1 MSSFV
6 STQTSWRQLR
16 LPLLP
21 LAVAA
26 YASIAAIIAP
36 QTYFALLGFYAR
48 ETVVVPPL
56 VIVGLIVAGIIAS
69 PRAPGTFIVS
79 VLARNGVRF
88 VLIFAG
94 FCVGLA
100 AFTSMKLAIPTLV
113 PFYADPVLADID
125 ALIHFGNPGEIVH
138 ALLPQW
144 LQYPL
149 AYLYG
154 PAWFLFWFGLT
165 AFVALNDSK
174 ALRQR
179 YFWTM
184 ALSICLLGTVLA
196 IALSSVGPVF
206 YEAVYQN
213 GRFTA
218 LMGAVGASPAGSY
231 MSDMF
236 DYLYGNYLA
245 GGHALGT
252 GISAMPSVH
261 LAIVTLN
268 ALMLASLNRFIGAV
282 AWVYVVLVLLGSVF
296 LGWHYAID
304 GYLSIAVV
312 ALIWWTMGRVLE
324 RPVAGMR
331 PAGADSSAV

>member
-1 MSSFV
+1 
-6 STQTSWRQLR
+6 
-16 LPLLP
+16 
-21 LAVAA
+21 
-26 YASIAAIIAP
+26 
-36 QTYFALLGFYAR
+36 
-48 ETVVVPPL
+48 VP
-56 VIVGLIVAGIIAS
+56 S
-69 PRAPGTFIVS
+69 
-79 VLARNGVRF
+79 
-88 VLIFAG
+88 
-94 FCVGLA
+94 
-100 AFTSMKLAIPTLV
+100 
-113 PFYADPVLADID
+113 
-125 ALIHFGNPGEIVH
+125 
-138 ALLPQW
+138 W

-154 PAWFLFWFGLT
+154 PIWFMLWFGLT
-165 AFVALNDSK
+165 AFVALSDSK

-206 YEAVYQN
+206 YEAVYQD
-213 GRFTA
+213 GRFAA
-218 LMGAVGASPAGSY
+218 LMGSVGEGPAGSY
-231 MSDMF
+231 MSEMF

-268 ALMLASLNRFIGAV
+268 ALMLSGLNRYIGAV
-282 AWVYVVLVLLGSVF
+282 AWVYVVLILFGSVF

-312 ALIWWTMGRVLE
+312 SLIWWTMGRILS
-324 RPVAGMR
+324 RPDAGTRPPVADG
-331 PAGADSSAV
+331 GAV

>member
-1 MSSFV
+1 MSSFAPPL
-6 STQTSWRQLR
+6 TSRRELR
-16 LPLLP
+16 VPLLP

-36 QTYFALLGFYAR
+36 QTYVALLGWYAR
-48 ETVVVPPL
+48 ETVVVPAL

-94 FCVGLA
+94 FCAGLA
-100 AFTSMKLAIPTLV
+100 AFTTLKIAIPSLV
-113 PFYADPVLADID
+113 PFYADPILADID
-125 ALIHFGNPGEIVH
+125 ALIHFGNPGEHIH

-154 PAWFLFWFGLT
+154 PMWFLLWFGLT
-165 AFVALNDSK
+165 AFVALHDSK
-174 ALRQR
+174 PLRQR

-184 ALSICLLGTVLA
+184 ALSICLLGSVLA

-206 YEAVYQN
+206 YEAVYQDD
-213 GRFTA
+213 RFA
-218 LMGAVGASPAGSY
+218 PLMAAVGASPAGPY

-236 DYLYGNYLA
+236 DYLYGNYLS

-268 ALMLASLNRFIGAV
+268 ALMLTTLNRYVGAA
-282 AWVYVVLVLLGSVF
+282 AWVYVVLIVLGSAF

-304 GYLSIAVV
+304 GYVSIAVV
-312 ALIWWTMGRVLE
+312 SLIWWTVGRILD
-324 RPVAGMR
+324 RRAAGTTT
-331 PAGADSSAV
+331 SAV